1 MKRLFSII
9 LFFLFCTTV
18 LRAEGGKI
26 KGIHYVL
33 DDSKMTASVVSTR
46 DERHEKNNYKGK
58 IIIPNTVK
66 YKGNNYTVTEIKD
79 DAFSGCYD
87 LTDITIP
94 NSVKKIGRYA
104 FYKCYSLRK
113 ITLPNSLETID
124 DGAFNNCNGLQ
135 WTSIVIPNSVV
146 KIGEFAFS
154 NGVKS
159 LIISAN
165 NPNYSFSDGILFDKN
180 KTKLIECLE
189 NKEGEYI
196 IPDGVKEI
204 GHKAFLGCNGLTSV
218 IIPNSVTTIG
228 LAAFEKCTALTSITI
243 PHNVISIDYSAFGEC
258 GQLTRVTID
267 SDSFMKQNRS
277 GRSLMDCL
285 VGIFGAQVKEYII
298 GEHVTAIG
306 DYTFFRSENMTSVV
320 IGDNVT
326 SIGYRA
332 FYGCTG
338 LTSVVIPENVT
349 TIGKGATFHDCT
361 ALKKVQWNARNCSLE
376 LYDDDNFLP
385 PFSGSTSITEF
396 CFGEKVKVIPEC
408 LCFNIKSLKSVNIPS
423 SVTTIKQ
430 SAFRECSSLSSIN
443 IPNSVTEMKWCVFQD
458 CINLIS
464 ITLPNSIKYLYKTT
478 FKGCTQLK
486 EINYP
491 RGLDVSKLEIPT
503 TTKLVAYDY

>member
-9 LFFLFCTTV
+9 LFFLFFTIV

-26 KGIHYVL
+26 KGIHYIL
-33 DDSKMTASVVSTR
+33 DDSNMTASVVSTR

-79 DAFSGCYD
+79 DAFSGCYQ

-228 LAAFEKCTALTSITI
+228 LAAFEKCAALTSITI
-243 PHNVISIDYSAFGEC
+243 PHNVITIDYSAFGEC
-258 GQLTRVTID
+258 NQLTRVTID
-267 SDSFMKQNRS
+267 SDSFMKCNSS
-277 GRSLMDCL
+277 GKSIMDCL
-285 VGIFGAQVKEYII
+285 VGIFGPQVKEYII

-306 DYTFFRSENMTSVV
+306 DYKFFRSENMTSVV
-320 IGDNVT
+320 IGENVT
-326 SIGYRA
+326 SIGYKA

-349 TIGKGATFHDCT
+349 TIGKGATFHNCT
-361 ALKKVQWNARNCSLE
+361 ALKKVQWNARNCTLE
-376 LYDDDNFLP
+376 LYEENFRRP

-396 CFGEKVKVIPEC
+396 CFGEKVKVIPDC
-408 LCFNIKSLKSVNIPS
+408 LCFNIKSLTSVNIPS
-423 SVTTIKQ
+423 SVTSIKQ
-430 SAFRECSSLSSIN
+430 CAFRECSNLTSIN
-443 IPNSVTEMKWCVFQD
+443 ISNSVTNIGWCAFKD
-458 CINLIS
+458 CTNLIS
-464 ITLPNSIKYLYKTT
+464 IILPKSINSVNKTA
-478 FKGCTQLK
+478 FEGCSRLET
-486 EINYP
+486 IIYP
-491 RGLDVSKLEIPT
+491 RGLDISNLDIPST
-503 TTKLVAYDY
+503 VKKVAYEY